1 MSKWEKIIPHNFWL
15 KKIFTKFLLNVI
27 KSLNQKELIKDLYNN
42 DSQMH
47 EIIIKE
53 SSKPI
58 IDIFNFRYK
67 KNSIINQKN
76 IQYTTNLFER
86 KIDLLY
92 YCLLQFKGLIR
103 YLNYHGIEKEE
114 IKKISHYIT
123 YKKINKGKYIF
134 RNNEKYDAL
143 YGLIKGK
150 IEIRSI
156 NSIDYMN
163 IFKNDLM
170 KDNFSNIDFKEEI
183 PFENFMSDC
192 EDDGNSENEIEKEDN
207 KNNQTDLF
215 KNKIK
220 NKKEKNNKKN
230 KKKPKNKFK
239 LKFYYSDNNDNEN
252 DSIENLKFINEE
264 ELDNQI
270 DQMILLEKI
279 KQIDLTIKYKKKEKK
294 KFKPIKII
302 KAIQKNQTPN
312 PPFSKEI
319 LDKFIRDFENI
330 ELILNSGECF
340 GELNLVNKNYIN
352 YPIYCVEESDFFILE
367 KEFFKKILLK
377 SFIKSHKHKIRF
389 IADKFPLLKKEMKTS
404 NLLNQVIPTYY
415 EKETLIYSPFDKAE
429 FLYLVYQGEC
439 NLILI
444 ENAKKKED
452 YLIETNNR
460 QIISKILIGGIA
472 GFESCINDNN
482 NYENALFVS
491 KKFTLLFKINVNFI
505 SQIYPYFKK
514 SIIPLYKEQKKIFN
528 DLNKKKLKVKLNL
541 WLKKKEYD
549 MKLKN
554 VEKNIFE
561 KQKMFSN
568 NKHIHRSCLS
578 CDSNIFNNNNKN
590 KNNNN
595 NNNNKILQKKICNL
609 KLFNEENFKIPI
621 NKNYILKNLN
631 TNYSKNHKKENNLKI
646 IHRNCLSSKNSMINI
661 YSNLA
666 KKKKYEKKYHTL
678 NSFSIYNSNSAKS
691 LSNEHIKKRN
701 FFLNHIFKNYRTGKF
716 DLPLVTQI
724 LNSDS

>member
-1 MSKWEKIIPHNFWL
+1 MSKWEKIIQHNLWL
-15 KKIFTKFLLNVI
+15 KTVFPKFLLNII
-27 KSLNQKELIKDLYNN
+27 KSINQKELIQELYNN
-42 DSQMH
+42 DSQMN

-58 IDIFNFRYK
+58 IDIFNFRNK
-67 KNSIINQKN
+67 INSIINQKN
-76 IQYTTNLFER
+76 IKYSTKANLFER

-103 YLNYHGIEKEE
+103 YLYYHGIEKED
-114 IKKISHYIT
+114 IRKISHYIT

-143 YGLIKGK
+143 YGLINGK
-150 IEIRSI
+150 VEIRSI
-156 NSIDYMN
+156 NSIDYMS

-192 EDDGNSENEIEKEDN
+192 EDDGKNESEEEKKNN
-207 KNNQTDLF
+207 KNNQNNLL
-215 KNKIK
+215 KNKLK
-220 NKKEKNNKKN
+220 KENKKKEKQKSKNN
-230 KKKPKNKFK
+230 NKFK
-239 LKFYYSDNNDNEN
+239 IKFYYSDYKDRDN
-252 DSIENLKFINEE
+252 DSKDSIKFINEE
-264 ELDNQI
+264 ELDNKI

-279 KQIDLTIKYKKKEKK
+279 KQIDLTLKYKKEKEKIK
-294 KFKPIKII
+294 IKPIKII
-302 KAIQKNQTPN
+302 KAIQKTQTPN
-312 PPFSKEI
+312 IPFSKVT

-330 ELILNSGECF
+330 EIIINSGECF

-439 NLILI
+439 NLIFV

-460 QIISKILIGGIA
+460 IIISKILIGGIA
-472 GFESCINDNN
+472 GFESCRNDNTN
-482 NYENALFVS
+482 YNYENALFIS
-491 KKFTLLFKINVNFI
+491 KKFTLLFKINVNYI
-505 SQIYPYFKK
+505 SHIYPDFKK

-528 DLNKKKLKVKLNL
+528 DLNKKKLKVKLSL

-554 VEKNIFE
+554 DEKNIIE

-578 CDSNIFNNNNKN
+578 CDSKIFNNNK
-590 KNNNN
+590 KNNG
-595 NNNNKILQKKICNL
+595 NNKILQKNICNL
-609 KLFNEENFKIPI
+609 KLFNKENYKIPI
-621 NKNYILKNLN
+621 NKNYILKNLK
-631 TNYSKNHKKENNLKI
+631 TNNSNNFKKENNFKI
-646 IHRNCLSSKNSMINI
+646 IQRNCLSSKKSMINI

-666 KKKKYEKKYHTL
+666 KKKKFKKHYHTL

-701 FFLNHIFKNYRTGKF
+701 IFLNHIFTNYRTGKF
-716 DLPLVTQI
+716 DLPLVSQI

>member
-460 QIISKILIGGIA
+460 TIISKILIGGIA
-472 GFESCINDNN
+472 GFESCISDNN

-505 SQIYPYFKK
+505 SQIYPNFKK